1 MLQNRYKWGV
11 FYLSTKFISV
21 NGYEKIERIK
31 GSKKVR
37 KQLAVK
43 TSEKKTKRM
52 DNGWI
57 C

>member
-1 MLQNRYKWGV
+1 M
-11 FYLSTKFISV
+11 STKFISV

-52 DNGWI
+52 DNI
-57 C
+57 LSMLYYIVLDPAT